1 VKYFRIFLAL
11 LVASFSSSAFA
22 GTSQGYGMGGAF
34 APYEAIIAQA
44 NASGELFRIQ
54 GHCQSACTM
63 FLGIRN
69 VCVER
74 SAELLFHAGMAHGVI
89 TPAATARMTVMY
101 NPALRDYV
109 ESNHFM
115 DTRTLH
121 PIPGS
126 VIISKFGYK
135 ECPKG

>member
-1 VKYFRIFLAL
+1 MSASLCSLAM
-11 LVASFSSSAFA
+11 A

-34 APYEAIIAQA
+34 APYDAVIAQA

-74 SAELLFHAGMAHGVI
+74 SSTLLFHAGMDRKVI
-89 TPAATARMTVMY
+89 TPAATARMTNMY
-101 NPALRDYV
+101 NASLRNYV

-126 VIISKFGYK
+126 AIIDKFGYR

>member
-1 VKYFRIFLAL
+1 MKTRRFFLIPFLAL
-11 LVASFSSSAFA
+11 FSSSAFA

-34 APYEAIIAQA
+34 APFDAVIAQA

-74 SAELLFHAGMAHGVI
+74 SAQLLFHAGREKGAI
-89 TPAATARMTVMY
+89 TAAATARMTTMY
-101 NPALRDYV
+101 NASLRDYV
-109 ESNHFM
+109 ESNHYM
-115 DTRTLH
+115 DTLTLH

-126 VIISKFGYK
+126 VIIDRFGYK
-135 ECPKG
+135 ECPKR

>member
-1 VKYFRIFLAL
+1 MKFFRFFLAF
-11 LVASFSSSAFA
+11 LVTSLASTAFA
-22 GTSQGYGMGGAF
+22 GTSEGYGKGGPF
-34 APYEAIIAQA
+34 APYEAMVARA

-63 FLGIRN
+63 FLGIHN

-74 SAELLFHAGMAHGVI
+74 SAQLLFHAGWDHGVI
-89 TPAATARMTVMY
+89 TPAATARMTTTY
-101 NPALRDYV
+101 NSALRNYV

-121 PIPGS
+121 AIPGS
-126 VIISKFGYK
+126 VIIDKFGYR
-135 ECPKG
+135 ECPKR